1 MIGGIAMAIHEQSI
15 KEQIKIINKQK
26 ELAKELTTLRMNVE
40 RYREAIVAT
49 LNSVDKRKATPVL
62 EKQIRKIDIEES
74 FTLMKN
80 VLGLGSINIT
90 YKPVQG
96 ELLNTIYSERKQ
108 KL

>member
-1 MIGGIAMAIHEQSI
+1 MAISEQSI
-15 KEQIKIINKQK
+15 EEQIAIINEQK
-26 ELAKELTTLRMNVE
+26 ELAKEITTLRMNVE

-49 LNSVDKRKATPVL
+49 LNSVDKRKATPAL

-96 ELLNTIYSERKQ
+96 KLLNTTYSERKQ